1 MGNLHSTH
9 SLPSN
14 DVRMTPAALPS
25 QAEVRA
31 ANDKLM
37 HKVMYHVRRH
47 WFVLSASMLRRMYW
61 RLQGME
67 VGEGTKLHSLHVTWP
82 HRVQLGARCSLES
95 GVYFN
100 AAGPYRPGRAIIMGD
115 NTFVGSGCEF
125 NITEQLVIGK
135 DCLIAS
141 GTRFVDHD
149 HGVSPGAL
157 MRDQPEVRTAIVLG
171 DDVWIGCNCV
181 VLKGV
186 TIGDGA
192 VVAAGSV
199 VTKPVPAGSIVGGV
213 PARVLRMRT
222 GHGVGPASS

>member
-1 MGNLHSTH
+1 MGNLHSAH
-9 SLPSN
+9 SLPSTE
-14 DVRMTPAALPS
+14 VSLTPAALPS

-31 ANDKLM
+31 AKERLL
-37 HKVMYHVRRH
+37 HKVLYRVRRH
-47 WFVLSASMLRRMYW
+47 WLVLSASMVRRFYW

-67 VGEGTKLHSLHVTWP
+67 VGEGTRLQSLHVTWP
-82 HRVQLGARCSLES
+82 HRVQLGARCSLER

-100 AAGPYRPGRAIIMGD
+100 AAGPYQPERAIFVGD

-125 NITEQLVIGK
+125 NITERLVIGR

-149 HGVSPGAL
+149 HGIANGTL
-157 MRDQPEVRTAIVLG
+157 MRDQPEVRTPIVLG

-192 VVAAGSV
+192 VIAAGSV

-213 PARVLRMRT
+213 PARLLRMRA
-222 GHGVGPASS
+222 GSGGS